1 MSETDAQL
9 RKALLALVPRDG
21 ADWQDVLARATRQ
34 SIPRCRVAATQAI
47 TAKRTSSRRRLV
59 RNGALVV
66 LSAAVAAASISLV
79 GPFDG
84 SRGGLGEAAAATE
97 VRTLHAFSTSFRDVR
112 EENLPAPVQEF
123 IHDMGRRYGR
133 PTRIQQPIVGQPS
146 VYLVTLNNQDLCSA
160 VVLGSGLSGSCYDA
174 LRQGDGSIE
183 ANVEIVGGRLFVS
196 GLAANNVTGV
206 SVSEAVTD
214 RTPAS
219 TSVATLMHNVYV
231 AAIPYSGGG
240 SGEITVKVERS
251 DAPSVTVSVAAVPA
265 PPGSRSGH

>member
-1 MSETDAQL
+1 
-9 RKALLALVPRDG
+9 
-21 ADWQDVLARATRQ
+21 
-34 SIPRCRVAATQAI
+34 
-47 TAKRTSSRRRLV
+47 
-59 RNGALVV
+59 
-66 LSAAVAAASISLV
+66 
-79 GPFDG
+79 
-84 SRGGLGEAAAATE
+84 
-97 VRTLHAFSTSFRDVR
+97 
-112 EENLPAPVQEF
+112 
-123 IHDMGRRYGR
+123 MGRRYGL

-251 DAPSVTVSVAAVPA
+251 DAPSVTVSVPAVPA
-265 PPGSRSGH
+265 PPGSRSGHCELPQWCASLLCRRQLLQSNVIADAARLAATALLPSVRGPTQ